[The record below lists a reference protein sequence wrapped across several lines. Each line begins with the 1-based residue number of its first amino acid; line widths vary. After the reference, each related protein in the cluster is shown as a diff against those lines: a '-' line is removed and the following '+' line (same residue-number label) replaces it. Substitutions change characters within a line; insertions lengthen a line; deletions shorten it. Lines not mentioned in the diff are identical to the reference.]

1 MFFTLDRIEE
11 NAFAVLTDDNGKVY
25 SEKLSALPENSR
37 TGDVFTFKNGVYVY
51 DAVQTA
57 ERKQRIAEK
66 RNKFF
71 NKLKK
76 NKEE

>member
-11 NAFAVLTDDNGKVY
+11 NTFAVLTDDNGKVY
-25 SEKLSALPENSR
+25 SQKLSLLPENSR
-37 TGDVFTFKNGVYVY
+37 TGDVFTLQNGVYVY
-51 DAVQTA
+51 EAEQTA

-71 NKLKK
+71 DKLKK
-76 NKEE
+76 NREE